1 MPAFPPLDERTLESL
16 FREHYAGLCVFAL
29 GFVRDE
35 EAAREVVQ
43 EVFVNLWEKR
53 ETIDLSKQ
61 VKSYLTTSVRNR
73 CLNHLRNNR
82 KFSPLLLEL
91 EGLSD
96 EAEEA
101 GDRLVER
108 ELSEAIA
115 DAIAG
120 LPDRCREIFLLNRNH
135 HLRYQQIAD
144 HLQISVKTVE
154 TQMSKALQ
162 HLRIRLAGYLTL
174 LLLVVAEIPYLWFL
188 IRLLK

>member
-1 MPAFPPLDERTLESL
+1 M
-16 FREHYAGLCVFAL
+16 FAV
-29 GFVRDE
+29 GFVKDA
-35 EAAREVVQ
+35 EAAREIVQ

-53 ETIDLSKQ
+53 ETIDRSKQ
-61 VKSYLTTSVRNR
+61 VKSYLAASVRNR

-82 KFSPLLLEL
+82 KFSPSLLEL
-91 EGLSD
+91 QGLSD
-96 EAEEA
+96 EAEAA

-115 DAIAG
+115 EAIAG

-162 HLRIRLAGYLTL
+162 HLRVRLAGFLTL
-174 LLLVVAEIPYLWFL
+174 LLLVVAEIPYLWVL